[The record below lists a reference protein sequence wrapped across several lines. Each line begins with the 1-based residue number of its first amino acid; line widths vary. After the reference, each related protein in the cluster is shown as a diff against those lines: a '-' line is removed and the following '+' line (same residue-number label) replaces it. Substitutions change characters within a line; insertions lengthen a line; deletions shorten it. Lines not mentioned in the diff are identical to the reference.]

1 MANKAA
7 RKQLASRQSA
17 SRQSAG
23 KQSAGKQSPGKVPGA
38 NVPAADVP
46 VVSGREP
53 CPCGSGRRYKAC
65 HGRSAGQAA
74 AQFVARPFEGLS
86 GECDWVAL
94 REIVPA
100 ATARLTLTGEFAGRE
115 ATLATVLPMAWP
127 GLVREDGTVFVGLQ
141 VSGGSGDTSR
151 DVADALEKALAAEPG
166 VPVMQPTLPA
176 PGRRLQDLLDAAA
189 PLDVEVHPG
198 FDFWLEGVEDK
209 SPEVVASMERAN
221 EAVVPTT
228 RLASVEAAYWCQI
241 GERFHLRWVMPHDED
256 ALLDALAR
264 LHATG
269 SDKVGTDSRY
279 VGAFRACGLV
289 VPVWDL
295 EPGTVADALEEP
307 VVLFAGRLAEAMA
320 DESPL
325 DDAQRRA
332 RAGLRSRQLTL
343 R

>member
-7 RKQLASRQSA
+7 RKQPAS
-17 SRQSAG
+17 
-23 KQSAGKQSPGKVPGA
+23 KQSPGKQSPGKVAGA

-65 HGRSAGQAA
+65 HGRDAGRAA
-74 AQFVARPFEGLS
+74 EQFVARPFEGLS

-100 ATARLTLTGEFAGRE
+100 ATAVLQVTGEFAGRE

-127 GLVREDGTVFVGLQ
+127 GLVRQDGAVFVGLQ
-141 VSGGSGDTSR
+141 VAGGSGDTSR
-151 DVADALEKALAAEPG
+151 DVADALEKALEAEPG
-166 VPVMQPTLPA
+166 QPIMQPDLPA
-176 PGRRLQDLLDAAA
+176 PGRRLQDLLDPAA
-189 PLDVEVHPG
+189 PLVVEVHAG
-198 FDFWLEGVEDK
+198 FDFWLEGVEDR

-221 EAVVPTT
+221 EAVVPTA

-241 GERFHLRWVMPHDED
+241 GDRYHLRWVMPHEED

-264 LHATG
+264 LHVTG
-269 SDKVGTDSRY
+269 SDKVGKDSRY
-279 VGAFRACGLV
+279 VGAFRAHGLV

-307 VVLFAGRLAEAMA
+307 VVEFAGRLAEAMA
-320 DESPL
+320 DDTPL

>member
-7 RKQLASRQSA
+7 RKKSS
-17 SRQSAG
+17 S
-23 KQSAGKQSPGKVPGA
+23 KQSTGGSRSGA
-38 NVPAADVP
+38 TLSSADVA

-65 HGRSAGQAA
+65 HGRDAGQAA
-74 AQFVARPFEGLS
+74 EQFVARPFEGLP
-86 GECDWVAL
+86 GECDWVAM

-100 ATARLTLTGEFAGRE
+100 ATARLHLTGHLGGRE

-127 GLVREDGTVFVGLQ
+127 GLVRQDGSVYVGLQ
-141 VSGGSGDTSR
+141 VTGGSGDASR
-151 DVADALEKALAAEPG
+151 DVADALEKALDAEPG
-166 VPVMQPTLPA
+166 SPIMQPTLPA
-176 PGRRLQDLLDAAA
+176 PGRRLQDLIDPTAAFE
-189 PLDVEVHPG
+189 VEVHPG
-198 FDFWLEGVEDK
+198 FDFWLEGVEDQ
-209 SPEVVASMERAN
+209 SADVVASMDRAN

-228 RLASVEAAYWCQI
+228 RLTSVEAAYWCEI
-241 GERFHLRWVMPHDED
+241 RDRNHLRWVMPHDEE

-264 LHATG
+264 LHVLGA
-269 SDKVGTDSRY
+269 DVVGKDSRY
-279 VGAFRACGLV
+279 VGAFRADGLM

-295 EPGTVADALEEP
+295 EPGTAADSLEDP
-307 VVLFAGRLAEAMA
+307 VIVFAGRLAEAMA
-320 DESPL
+320 DGTPL

>member
-7 RKQLASRQSA
+7 RKQQVAKQSA
-17 SRQSAG
+17 S
-23 KQSAGKQSPGKVPGA
+23 KVPS
-38 NVPAADVP
+38 ADVP

-65 HGRSAGQAA
+65 HGRDAGKSAG
-74 AQFVARPFEGLS
+74 QFVARPFEGLP
-86 GECDWVAL
+86 GECDWVAM

-100 ATARLTLTGEFAGRE
+100 ATARLHLTGEFAGRE

-141 VSGGSGDTSR
+141 VSEGSDDASR
-151 DVADALEKALAAEPG
+151 DVADALERALGGDPG
-166 VPVMQPTLPA
+166 MAVDQPMPPA
-176 PGRRLQDLLDAAA
+176 PGRRLQDLLDAEA
-189 PLDVEVHPG
+189 PLEVEVHQG
-198 FDFWLEGVEDK
+198 FDFWLEGVEDR

-228 RLASVEAAYWCQI
+228 RLASVEAAYWCKI
-241 GERFHLRWVMPHDED
+241 GDRYHLRWVMPHDED
-256 ALLDALAR
+256 ALLNALAR
-264 LHATG
+264 LHAAG

-279 VGAFRACGLV
+279 VGAFRAHGLV

-295 EPGTVADALEEP
+295 EPGTAADSLEDP
-307 VVLFAGRLAEAMA
+307 VIVFAGRLAEAMA

-332 RAGLRSRQLTL
+332 LAGLRSRQLTL

>member
-7 RKQLASRQSA
+7 RKQPALKQPTKDAAKRASSVSA
-17 SRQSAG
+17 SE
-23 KQSAGKQSPGKVPGA
+23 
-38 NVPAADVP
+38 VP
-46 VVSGREP
+46 VVSGREQ

-65 HGRSAGQAA
+65 HGRVAGQAA
-74 AQFVARPFEGLS
+74 EQFVARPFEGLP
-86 GECDWVAL
+86 GECDWVAM

-100 ATARLTLTGEFAGRE
+100 ATARLQLTGEFAERE

-127 GLVREDGTVFVGLQ
+127 GLVRQDGAVFVGLQ
-141 VSGGSGDTSR
+141 VPGGSGDASR

-166 VPVMQPTLPA
+166 NPIMQPTLPA
-176 PGRRLQDLLDAAA
+176 PGRRLQDLLDAKAA
-189 PLDVEVHPG
+189 LQVEVHEG
-198 FDFWLEGVEDK
+198 FDFWLEGVEDR
-209 SPEVVASMERAN
+209 SAEVVASMERAN

-228 RLASVEAAYWCQI
+228 RLTSVEAAYWCQI
-241 GERFHLRWVMPHDED
+241 GDRTHLRWVMPHDED

-264 LHATG
+264 LHVSGA
-269 SDKVGTDSRY
+269 DKVGEDSRY
-279 VGAFRACGLV
+279 VGAFRADGLM

-295 EPGTVADALEEP
+295 EPGTAADSLEDL
-307 VVLFAGRLAEAMA
+307 VIVFADRLAEAMA

>member
-7 RKQLASRQSA
+7 RKQSA
-17 SRQSAG
+17 S
-23 KQSAGKQSPGKVPGA
+23 KQSAGKQPAGA
-38 NVPAADVP
+38 QSASKVPAADVP
-46 VVSGREP
+46 VVSGREQ

-65 HGRSAGQAA
+65 HGRDAGRAA
-74 AQFVARPFEGLS
+74 EQFVSRPFEGLL

-100 ATARLTLTGEFAGRE
+100 ATAQLHLTGDLAGRE

-127 GLVREDGTVFVGLQ
+127 GLVREDGSVFVGLQ
-141 VSGGSGDTSR
+141 VAGGSGDPSR
-151 DVADALEKALAAEPG
+151 DVADALEKALESEPG
-166 VPVMQPTLPA
+166 MPILQPTQPA
-176 PGRRLQDLLDAAA
+176 PGRRLQDLLDPAA
-189 PLDVEVHPG
+189 PLEVEVHQG
-198 FDFWLEGVEDK
+198 FDFWLEGVEDRT
-209 SPEVVASMERAN
+209 PDVVASMERAN

-228 RLASVEAAYWCQI
+228 RLTSVEAAYWCQI

-256 ALLDALAR
+256 ALLNALAR
-264 LHATG
+264 LHVTG
-269 SDKVGTDSRY
+269 SDKVGEGSRY
-279 VGAFRACGLV
+279 VGAFRADGLM

-295 EPGTVADALEEP
+295 EEGTVADALEEP
-307 VVLFAGRLAEAMA
+307 VIVFAGQLAEAMA
-320 DESPL
+320 DKSPL

>member
-7 RKQLASRQSA
+7 RKKSSSKQGT
-17 SRQSAG
+17 G
-23 KQSAGKQSPGKVPGA
+23 KQGLS
-38 NVPAADVP
+38 ADVR

-65 HGRSAGQAA
+65 HGRVAGQAA
-74 AQFVARPFEGLS
+74 EQFVARPFEGLP

-100 ATARLTLTGEFAGRE
+100 ATARLHLTGELAGRQ

-127 GLVREDGTVFVGLQ
+127 GLVRTDGSVFVGLQ
-141 VSGGSGDTSR
+141 VPGGSGDASR
-151 DVADALEKALAAEPG
+151 DVADALEKALDAEPG
-166 VPVMQPTLPA
+166 SPITQPTLPA
-176 PGRRLQDLLDAAA
+176 PGRRLQDLVDASAG
-189 PLDVEVHPG
+189 LEVVVHKG
-198 FDFWLEGVEDK
+198 FDFWLEGVEDQ
-209 SPEVVASMERAN
+209 SAEVVASMERAN
-221 EAVVPTT
+221 EAVVPTS
-228 RLASVEAAYWCQI
+228 RLTSVEAAYWCEI
-241 GERFHLRWVMPHDED
+241 RDRNHLRWVMPHEEE

-264 LHATG
+264 LHVLGA
-269 SDKVGTDSRY
+269 DVVGKDSRY
-279 VGAFRACGLV
+279 VGAFRADGLI

-295 EPGTVADALEEP
+295 EPGTVADSLEDP
-307 VVLFAGRLAEAMA
+307 VIVFAGRLAEALA